1 MNSPLDTLRSF
12 AKFGFIAF
20 LSLLLVAGCSR
31 DKSVSRELPS
41 GRFVQPDVPS
51 TPAHNRSLS
60 EELELELVQG
70 LTPLFSESIAQSQ
83 GNKLSVIEA
92 ELLSRAM
99 AQSFAKNISSR
110 VGNSS
115 STHCVSAPEKSFSY
129 LSCLFFEVIEDNFK
143 TERDAQRWISSLSQV
158 DKKSGRSFLSEAE
171 TTPLIKTA
179 PLVLVNLFG
188 NSNLVESLLLKLNRS
203 IDSATR
209 ALEIL
214 SAQQVSMDLPFLG
227 ESFINGKRFVLT
239 TSLQQGSVGSSRVF
253 NLDSM
258 IVEFKINNRR
268 LVLTRTGEGLYAGS
282 SQEDLIV
289 GSYPI
294 VRTVEDA
301 NSKETYY
308 QIDFSQPENKSFL
321 VSPLGASNVP
331 SLQMSADVVVPK
343 IAHAAKSPFAGM
355 NNGLYFNSKDSSLVI
370 DQLVLLNANEPILGT
385 GDETGEASIGKDSIR
400 PTVHVV
406 QGFFPLPSGKDPFE
420 EKQLL
425 QMSLSQI
432 GLRMRGVNDL
442 TGGKDVPYFAT
453 ESILRSNGGRARDE
467 VTYVRKFN
475 LEKDITFVISRSVPA
490 AVVPV
495 IKSAVNSYAELFKA
509 MTPEGAPSVR
519 IASYT
524 QDEFEEAN
532 KTVGLALGGVVSA
545 ADPRVNMI
553 YWDDSFA
560 IGSAWATAAANPA
573 TGEIISGDVMMT
585 GSMWAM
591 EGCKSY
597 FARTWQK
604 DKEPNLPKRPAG
616 TVPSP
621 ISRFLWDAKC
631 DAALANLGI
640 LSRYSAAASDSSPV
654 SLKDFDEA
662 NKKGDFVALAKFAS
676 HQLGRNVLPSEMVSS
691 LESASPSAED
701 DRFSGNNLKVLVRSE
716 VNRKRDLKKFVAQ
729 GALDLEKSLSGVKE
743 SDFRTSFKSGKNQF
757 LAKLDCVK
765 QFIPNADL
773 NIAESGA
780 PAITSALVNSPE
792 AGALSLV
799 RSVVIHELGHVFGL
813 RHNFIASTTPS
824 VLADDAKPPVAV
836 DVHTDSVMD
845 YNDYGIDMGLGAM
858 KDFSSADGAAGLPAF
873 GAYDIVALAA
883 AYSLPSDGMK
893 FKTKTAFCT
902 DRNVTMLG
910 NCQRFDYGKDF
921 NEYTL
926 HRANM
931 MLQRLRY
938 ANPMDGVLDPRTP
951 MVYAQLIGSYGQ
963 EMLKM
968 AALWGVGQSSA
979 AESTE
984 FASRSSFL
992 QLAEL
997 GYSAKGAQQEFLK
1010 SFETKYGVSPLGV
1023 KASLELAPTFFAS
1036 PEYGAIISDLIRKDM
1051 TVSMMTVTRL
1061 LQNRARSK
1069 GSDSAYTGVIQ
1080 NLTNGGISYPYLN
1093 ELVDY
1098 FANQVVLPK
1107 GASVGFEFFDDG
1119 QRKDSSQATLDGNP
1133 FVFNLSSAFFNHR
1146 AQVVAVPNISI
1157 DGAVPGSR
1165 KSVTLIVKGQKT
1177 IEDMMLS
1184 IAALG
1189 VFAGENP
1196 EHPAVV
1202 RLAEQ
1207 AVALQNLLNG
1217 EPCAVGD
1224 EPVAGTSV
1232 ALCEALKP
1240 EVRAPAAIILN
1251 SIMAAAQGALP
1262 TTTIASGET
1271 AF

>member
-1 MNSPLDTLRSF
+1 VNSPLDALRSF

-20 LSLLLVAGCSR
+20 FGLLLVAGCSR
-31 DKSVSRELPS
+31 DKSTPRELPS

-70 LTPLFSESIAQSQ
+70 LTPLFSESIAQSRQ
-83 GNKLSVIEA
+83 NKLSATEG
-92 ELLSRAM
+92 ELLSVAM
-99 AQSFAKNISSR
+99 AKSFAKNISSR

-115 STHCVSAPEKSFSY
+115 STHCVAAPEKSFSY

-143 TERDAQRWISSLSQV
+143 NERDAQRWISSLSQV

-171 TTPLIKTA
+171 TSPLIKSA

-214 SAQQVSMDLPFLG
+214 SAQQVSMDLPYLG
-227 ESFINGKRFVLT
+227 ESFINGKRYVLT

-258 IVEFKINNRR
+258 IVEFKINHKR

-289 GSYPI
+289 GSYPV

-308 QIDFSQPENKSFL
+308 QIDFSRPENKSFL
-321 VSPLGASNVP
+321 VSPLGAGNVP

-343 IAHAAKSPFAGM
+343 IAHAAKTPFAGM

-370 DQLVLLNANEPILGT
+370 DQLVLLNANEPVLGT
-385 GDETGEASIGKDSIR
+385 GDEAGEESIGKDSIR

-406 QGFFPLPSGKDPFE
+406 QGFFPLPSGKDPFAE
-420 EKQLL
+420 VQALPMSVS
-425 QMSLSQI
+425 QME
-432 GLRMRGVNDL
+432 LRARGVNDR
-442 TGGKDVPYFAT
+442 TEGKDVPYFET
-453 ESILRSNGGRARDE
+453 EPLFESNGGRARE
-467 VTYVRKFN
+467 AATYVRKFN
-475 LEKDITFVISRSVPA
+475 LEKDITFVISRTVPSA
-490 AVVPV
+490 IVPV
-495 IKSAVNSYAELFKA
+495 IKSAVNSYSELFKSL
-509 MTPEGAPSVR
+509 TPEGRQPAR
-519 IASYT
+519 IAALT

-532 KTVGLALGGVVSA
+532 RTAGLALGGSVSA
-545 ADPRVNMI
+545 ADPRVSMI

-604 DKEPNLPKRPAG
+604 DKEPNLPKRPSG

-621 ISRFLWDAKC
+621 VSRFLWDAKC

-640 LSRYSAAASDSSPV
+640 YNKRNSGNSNPSPV
-654 SLKDFDEA
+654 ALKAFDEA
-662 NKKGDFVALAKFAS
+662 NRKGDLVSLARFAS
-676 HQLGRNVLPSEMVSS
+676 QSLGRDVKPSEMVSS
-691 LESASPSAED
+691 LESGDANTSSSRLAAE
-701 DRFSGNNLKVLVRSE
+701 RLQTQIRSE
-716 VNRKRDLKKFVAQ
+716 LNTASDLKKSVA
-729 GALDLEKSLSGVKE
+729 LRTRELELALSGENNNTLLQK
-743 SDFRTSFKSGKNQF
+743 SRSGKNYF
-757 LAKLDCVK
+757 VSKLDCVK

-792 AGALSLV
+792 AGALSLI

-845 YNDYGIDMGLGAM
+845 YNDYGIEMGMGAM
-858 KDFSSADGAAGLPAF
+858 KDFTSADGAAGLPTF
-873 GAYDIVALAA
+873 GAYDIVALAS
-883 AYSLPSDGMK
+883 AYLLPSDGMK
-893 FKTKTAFCT
+893 FKTQTSFCT
-902 DRNVTMLG
+902 DRNVTTLG

-938 ANPMDGVLDPRTP
+938 ASPMDGVLDPRTP
-951 MVYAQLIGSYGQ
+951 MVYAQLVKSYGQ
-963 EMLKM
+963 EMSKM
-968 AALWGVGQSSA
+968 AALWGIAQSSA

-984 FASRSSFL
+984 FASRSAFL
-992 QLAEL
+992 QMAEL
-997 GYSAKGAQQEFLK
+997 AYSGKGAQQEFIN
-1010 SFETKYGVSPLGV
+1010 SFASKYGVSPLGV
-1023 KASLELAPTFFAS
+1023 KASLDLSPTFFAS
-1036 PEYGAIISDLIRKDM
+1036 PEYGAVISDLIRKDM
-1051 TVSMMTVTRL
+1051 SVSMMAVTRL

-1119 QRKDSSQATLDGNP
+1119 QRKDSSQATLDGKP

-1165 KSVTLIVKGQKT
+1165 KSVTLLVKGQKT

-1262 TTTIASGET
+1262 TTTVASGET